1 MDCKGLKEKKNKWNG
16 FPSNPCCRNALST
29 LSRALALHAN
39 GTNSIFIPEDQWRN
53 CSGPFRRQ
61 PSVSVQSCSFDDLFS
76 GSSIC
81 SGLSLSTI
89 IGTDEYK
96 NATDSCSAFA
106 AGSFDDACST
116 CVTAIA
122 KARERLLNDFL
133 VSKNDTERVICGVA
147 IIVAVSV
154 GKLNRSS
161 ADDFYSCLPALDL
174 SSKCYRNSQISS
186 KIIIA
191 EKLIIYFICTKL
203 DSFVCRSELHQN
215 QM

>member
-16 FPSNPCCRNALST
+16 FPSNPCCRNALSA

-61 PSVSVQSCSFDDLFS
+61 PSVSVQSCGFDDLFS

-81 SGLSLSTI
+81 SRLSLSTI

-96 NATDSCSAFA
+96 TAADSCSAFEA
-106 AGSFDDACST
+106 ISFDDACST

-122 KARERLLNDFL
+122 EARERLLNDFQ
-133 VSKNDTERVICGVA
+133 VSKSDTERVICGVA

-154 GKLNRSS
+154 EKFNRSF
-161 ADDFYSCLPALDL
+161 ADDFYSCLPALDV
-174 SSKCYRNSQISS
+174 SSKCYRNSQN
-186 KIIIA
+186 
-191 EKLIIYFICTKL
+191 L
-203 DSFVCRSELHQN
+203 
-215 QM
+215 